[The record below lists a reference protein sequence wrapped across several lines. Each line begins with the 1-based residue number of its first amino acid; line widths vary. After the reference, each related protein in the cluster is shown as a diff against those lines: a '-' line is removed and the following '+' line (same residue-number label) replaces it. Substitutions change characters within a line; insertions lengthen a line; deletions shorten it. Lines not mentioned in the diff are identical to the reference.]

1 MKERPILFSGAMVR
15 ALLDGRKTQTRRVV
29 KPQPPGGTAYVI
41 VDEDPFGKGALCINS
56 LGVDGRGGPIPG
68 EIDAWRTCP
77 YGTIGDRLWVRETFF
92 DNNPGE
98 RDMEQVYYRADG
110 EPDFDGESITRDG
123 PGWTPSIHMP
133 RWASRLTLEI
143 TGVRVERV
151 QDISEADA
159 WAEGYDEFD
168 GVCGTC
174 RGSGTHPYGYPCRCE
189 AGRQLR
195 SQTAL
200 EWYRDLWDS
209 INGKRPGCSWEANPW
224 VWVLE
229 FRRVEA
235 PDA

>member
-1 MKERPILFSGAMVR
+1 MIRAILEN
-15 ALLDGRKTQTRRVV
+15 RKTQTRRVV
-29 KPQPPGGTAYVI
+29 KGSINDLHHNGWPVAELRSYANWPLSGLRE
-41 VDEDPFGKGALCINS
+41 VDPDAMVAVFDIMCA
-56 LGVDGRGGPIPG
+56 VDDTRI
-68 EIDAWRTCP
+68 ERVRCP

>member
-1 MKERPILFSGAMVR
+1 MTGVKERPILFSGPMVR
-15 ALLDGRKTQTRRVV
+15 ALLDGRKSQTRRVV
-29 KPQPPGGTAYVI
+29 KPQPPVGWDRTAWSDAPTMGWTAQEAPARDWHI
-41 VDEDPFGKGALCINS
+41 V
-56 LGVDGRGGPIPG
+56 R
-68 EIDAWRTCP
+68 CP

-92 DNNPGE
+92 DNCPGE

-159 WAEGYDEFD
+159 RAEGAESR
-168 GVCGTC
+168 TC
-174 RGSGTHPYGYPCRCE
+174 RCTLDGQTTCSPGMICE
-189 AGRQLR
+189 AGRSDR
-195 SQTAL
+195 D
-200 EWYRDLWDS
+200 WYRDTWDS
-209 INGKRPGCSWEANPW
+209 INGKRPGCSWADNPF

-229 FRRVEA
+229 FRRVNAEA
-235 PDA
+235 CND

>member
-98 RDMEQVYYRADG
+98 RDMEQVFYRADG

-159 WAEGYDEFD
+159 RAEGIYECVSGFWWYDPRTQNDLHRDRPTPEGFT
-168 GVCGTC
+168 GGAVG
-174 RGSGTHPYGYPCRCE
+174 
-189 AGRQLR
+189 A
-195 SQTAL
+195 
-200 EWYRDLWDS
+200 YRDLWDS
-209 INGKRPGCSWEANPW
+209 INGARPGCSWADNPF

-229 FRRVEA
+229 FRRVIED
-235 PDA
+235 PRDA